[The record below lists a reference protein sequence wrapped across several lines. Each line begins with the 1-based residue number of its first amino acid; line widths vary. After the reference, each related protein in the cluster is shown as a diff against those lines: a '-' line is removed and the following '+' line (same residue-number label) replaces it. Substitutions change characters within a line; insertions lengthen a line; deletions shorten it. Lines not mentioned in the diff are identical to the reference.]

1 MIVSRVISH
10 DVVKKVFAYRQEDVE
25 ACEWVQVQGYANYSS
40 LA

>member
-10 DVVKKVFAYRQEDVE
+10 DVVKKVFAYRQDVE